1 MWPWAPNLWG
11 CWQPGALCRALQGRG
26 QPGERCVLG
35 GQNPRLSKAC
45 FQVGY
50 LGGKAR
56 PPHHF
61 FPQAAPGPVLH
72 SRQDHPGPGPES
84 GCRLLLHSGC
94 LHRTHPCLF
103 QQLQV
108 QAAQQPLRPLLG
120 YRTPKAPPSTQA
132 PPPTPQGTQ
141 VHTKSQKLL
150 LETNEL
156 QQSDTQCTLPKGR
169 GGRGYRWA
177 PGASPSPGRMTA
189 GASLLGLRPFGL
201 ECAGPG
207 LTQYK
212 IQK

>member
-1 MWPWAPNLWG
+1 MG
-11 CWQPGALCRALQGRG
+11 QEGETGELC
-26 QPGERCVLG
+26 PE
-35 GQNPRLSKAC
+35 
-45 FQVGY
+45 F
-50 LGGKAR
+50 
-56 PPHHF
+56 
-61 FPQAAPGPVLH
+61 H
-72 SRQDHPGPGPES
+72 SRKAGGGACPLPRSVSTLPSFVLLIDHPGPGPES

-103 QQLQV
+103 QQPQV

-169 GGRGYRWA
+169 GGRRYRWA

>member
-1 MWPWAPNLWG
+1 MRSLKQTNKKQL
-11 CWQPGALCRALQGRG
+11 
-26 QPGERCVLG
+26 
-35 GQNPRLSKAC
+35 
-45 FQVGY
+45 
-50 LGGKAR
+50 
-56 PPHHF
+56 PPEKV
-61 FPQAAPGPVLH
+61 PGPGVLTDEFCDVL
-72 SRQDHPGPGPES
+72 RGDTVRIDHPGPGPES

-103 QQLQV
+103 QQPQV